1 MAQCVYGNNELDN
14 HIVVTGRVKYIE
26 AFSMDAGIKNDL
38 AVTCGQALHVDLCEE
53 VFAVETQF

>member
-1 MAQCVYGNNELDN
+1 MAQCAYGNNELDN

-38 AVTCGQALHVDLCEE
+38 AVTCKLLDFFFFFEKK
-53 VFAVETQF
+53 